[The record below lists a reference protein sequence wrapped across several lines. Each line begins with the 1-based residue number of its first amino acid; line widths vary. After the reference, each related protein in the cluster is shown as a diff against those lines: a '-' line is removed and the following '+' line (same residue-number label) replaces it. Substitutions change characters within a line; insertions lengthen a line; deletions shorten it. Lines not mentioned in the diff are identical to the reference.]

1 MKIAH
6 TLDSLRYTQNK
17 AALQEIGSLCPVPQP
32 DDRLFERSWQKYQNK
47 PHPGRLRLYRG
58 MGIAACLLL
67 TIGLLT
73 GVYAKQQRID
83 TRPPQDPAP
92 AMQETTEETQPR
104 SETAAETAKETAAP
118 MTTATE
124 AALIPVQ
131 TQPETVMQTTEA
143 QTQAVISQETQPPV
157 TEAPAAQPVVTAPA
171 EPVTEIPVT
180 EVQTRPATEA
190 QTEPATQSMPEQAD
204 IQLTGFAVMQYPDH
218 KQVICTDDFPEPD
231 GALEEYHV
239 AGHSVALLAV
249 TDADAGRTYDVEAGE
264 KTFTVTQREYA
275 EFILDVEDES
285 ELIDLGLNRSHG
297 FFLLQGETCTLY
309 WFRSG
314 EGFCMQ
320 GNTADLRSMLE
331 IARSFTPA
339 QDAAEPTEMR

>member
-6 TLDSLRYTQNK
+6 TLDSLRYTQNE
-17 AALQEIGSLCPVPQP
+17 AALQEIGSLCPAPQP
-32 DDRLFERSWQKYQNK
+32 DEGLFERSWQKYQNK
-47 PHPGRLRLYRG
+47 PHPGRIRLYQG

-83 TRPPQDPAP
+83 TRPPQEPAP
-92 AMQETTEETQPR
+92 AMQETTEDTQPA
-104 SETAAETAKETAAP
+104 SETAAETAAP

-124 AALIPVQ
+124 AAEIPVQ

-157 TEAPAAQPVVTAPA
+157 TEAPAVQPIMTAPA
-171 EPVTEIPVT
+171 EPVTEA
-180 EVQTRPATEA
+180 QTKPEPATEA

-249 TDADAGRTYDVEAGE
+249 TDADAGRTYDIEAGE

-320 GNTADLRSMLE
+320 GDTADLISMLE

>member
-1 MKIAH
+1 
-6 TLDSLRYTQNK
+6 
-17 AALQEIGSLCPVPQP
+17 
-32 DDRLFERSWQKYQNK
+32 
-47 PHPGRLRLYRG
+47 
-58 MGIAACLLL
+58 
-67 TIGLLT
+67 
-73 GVYAKQQRID
+73 
-83 TRPPQDPAP
+83 
-92 AMQETTEETQPR
+92 
-104 SETAAETAKETAAP
+104 
-118 MTTATE
+118 
-124 AALIPVQ
+124 
-131 TQPETVMQTTEA
+131 
-143 QTQAVISQETQPPV
+143 
-157 TEAPAAQPVVTAPA
+157 
-171 EPVTEIPVT
+171 
-180 EVQTRPATEA
+180 
-190 QTEPATQSMPEQAD
+190 MPEQAD

-320 GNTADLRSMLE
+320 GNTADLISMLE

>member
-17 AALQEIGSLCPVPQP
+17 AALQEIGSLCPAPQP
-32 DDRLFERSWQKYQNK
+32 DDRLFERSWQKYQNT
-47 PHPGRLRLYRG
+47 PHPGRIRLYRG

-92 AMQETTEETQPR
+92 AMQETTEETQPG
-104 SETAAETAKETAAP
+104 SETAEETAAS

-124 AALIPVQ
+124 AAEIPVQ

-157 TEAPAAQPVVTAPA
+157 TEAPAVQPIMTAPA
-171 EPVTEIPVT
+171 EPVTEA
-180 EVQTRPATEA
+180 QTKPEPATEA
-190 QTEPATQSMPEQAD
+190 QTEPTTQSMPEQAD

-264 KTFTVTQREYA
+264 KAFTVTQREYA

>member
-6 TLDSLRYTQNK
+6 TLDSLRYTQNE
-17 AALQEIGSLCPVPQP
+17 AALQEIGSLCPAPQP
-32 DDRLFERSWQKYQNK
+32 DDRLFERSWQKYQNT
-47 PHPGRLRLYRG
+47 PHSGRLRLYQG

-83 TRPPQDPAP
+83 TRPPQEPAP
-92 AMQETTEETQPR
+92 TPAIQETTEDTQPA
-104 SETAAETAKETAAP
+104 SEIAAETAAP

-124 AALIPVQ
+124 AAEIPVQ

-171 EPVTEIPVT
+171 EPVTEA
-180 EVQTRPATEA
+180 QTKPEPATEA

-218 KQVICTDDFPEPD
+218 KQVICTDDFPAPD

-264 KTFTVTQREYA
+264 KAFTVTQREYA

-297 FFLLQGETCTLY
+297 FFLLQGESCTLY